1 MLARATALGVYED
14 GYVLIHQRSRPV
26 ERVWHVRARNVVLA
40 TGAHERPI
48 AFADNDRPGVMLA
61 TSARTFL
68 DRFGVVPGARAV
80 VFTTN
85 HRGHDAALALANAGV
100 EIAAIVDIGT
110 AGGPATDAAR
120 ARGIDVRGGWA
131 VAGTDGESRV
141 TAVHLQ
147 GPAGERDTID
157 ADLLLVS
164 GGWSPVVQLWRAIGG
179 GLRYDE
185 PRACFVPDGTGPGW
199 LSVVGA
205 AAGDVPTSE
214 PYWFVPADDYAH
226 HYVDMQ
232 RDQTVGDVL
241 DAVEHDLRSVEHI
254 KRATYIGTALDQ
266 GRTSGVLT
274 AAIVNQALGAGPDA
288 QGPTNARPPYTP
300 VSFAALAGADRGH
313 LFDPARVTPIHAW
326 HVERGAAF
334 ENVGQWKRPWYFPSD
349 ASESMDTAVLREGLA
364 VRTGVGVMDASTLG
378 KIDVIGPD
386 AATFL
391 DRMYTNRMSTLRAGS
406 IRYGLMCGVDG
417 MAFDD
422 GVVMRLADDRF
433 FVTTTTGGAAKVLEH
448 FEEWLQTEWPDLRVY
463 CTSVTEQWSTIAMN
477 GPSARDVLARARHRR
492 RPVRRRVPVHD
503 VPRGDGGGHAD
514 ADRARELQRRAR
526 VRAERGR
533 MARPRD
539 VGGRDDGRRAVR
551 HHAVRHRGDARA
563 AGREGLPDHRPG
575 HRRDRHAA

>member
-1 MLARATALGVYED
+1 MLVESRGWLPAEVSPDVDVLARATALGVYED

-26 ERVWHVRARNVVLA
+26 ERVWHVRARDVVLA

-68 DRFGVVPGARAV
+68 DRFGVVPGGRAV

-85 HRGHDAALALANAGV
+85 HRGHDAAFALADAGV
-100 EIAAIVDIGT
+100 EIAAIVDVGT

-131 VAGTDGESRV
+131 VAGTEGDPHVS
-141 TAVHLQ
+141 AVHLV

-164 GGWSPVVQLWRAIGG
+164 GGWNPVAQLWRAIGG

-185 PRACFVPDGTGPGW
+185 PRACFVPDGTGPSW

-214 PYWFVPADDYAH
+214 PYWYVPADDYSR

-232 RDQTVGDVL
+232 RDQTVADVL
-241 DAVEHDLRSVEHI
+241 DAVGHDLRSVEHI

-334 ENVGQWKRPWYFPSD
+334 ENVGQWKRPWYFPVD
-349 ASESMDTAVLREGLA
+349 AQESMETAVLREGLA

-378 KIDVIGPD
+378 KIDVVGPD

-448 FEEWLQTEWPDLRVY
+448 FEEWLQTEWPDLRAY

-477 GPSARDVLARARHRR
+477 GPRARDVLARARHRR
-492 RPVRRRVPVHD
+492 RPVGRGVPVHD

-514 ADRARELQRRAR
+514 PDRARELQRRAG

-533 MARPRD
+533 LARATRC
-539 VGGRDDGRRAVR
+539 GRR
-551 HHAVRHRGDARA
+551 
-563 AGREGLPDHRPG
+563 
-575 HRRDRHAA
+575 